1 MYSSQIKRQLTDMPC
16 YPRTPGFQINVGA
29 WSKPQAKG
37 TASPSTLSMLANR
50 GTKPQISTLETSKLE
65 TSSSENVSLKNV
77 EFVNA
82 SLVWPFWATV
92 FIASFML
99 YVHSSK
105 AEEFDLKTGILFQSI
120 HPQISLFWQIV
131 TVLTYYFVSLHELLC
146 NLLMKFVQFSRF
158 NGRHLCHGGHVLLDK
173 TSSYTPEVGW

>member
-1 MYSSQIKRQLTDMPC
+1 MYSSQIKRQLTDMPR

-105 AEEFDLKTGILFQSI
+105 AEEFDLKTIARNFISINTPADLIILANCDGVKL
-120 HPQISLFWQIV
+120 LFCFF
-131 TVLTYYFVSLHELLC
+131 T
-146 NLLMKFVQFSRF
+146 
-158 NGRHLCHGGHVLLDK
+158 
-173 TSSYTPEVGW
+173 